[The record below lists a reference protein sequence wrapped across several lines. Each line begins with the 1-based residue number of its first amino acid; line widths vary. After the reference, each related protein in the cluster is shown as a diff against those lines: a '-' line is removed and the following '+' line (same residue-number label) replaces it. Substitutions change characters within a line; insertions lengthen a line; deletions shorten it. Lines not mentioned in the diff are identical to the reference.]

1 MSRIAALTPLQTPAA
16 ALPLLAGV
24 QKTVGFV
31 PKFFKTLANAPAAL
45 AGYPQLSLALAKGSL
60 SAVEHEYIALAVSE
74 VNGCEYCPA
83 AHTFFGEKTGLSPEE
98 IRRAREGSLN
108 ALTVLARQLAQGR
121 GHLNDEQ
128 IVAARAAGFS
138 DTKLIEV
145 AAEVG
150 VMTLSNYVNNSAVT
164 DIDFPPAAR

>member
-1 MSRIAALTPLQTPAA
+1 M
-16 ALPLLAGV
+16 

-45 AGYPQLSLALAKGSL
+45 AGYLRLSQALAKGSL
-60 SAVEHEYIALAVSE
+60 SAVEREYIALAVSE
-74 VNGCEYCPA
+74 SNGCDYCPA
-83 AHTFFGEKTGLSPEE
+83 AHTFCEKTGLTPEE
-98 IRRAREGSLN
+98 IRRARKGSLN

-128 IVAARAAGFS
+128 IAVARAAGFS
-138 DTKLIEV
+138 DTKLIAV

-150 VMTLSNYVNNSAVT
+150 VMTQSNYVNNIAVT